1 MASSE
6 EKLKRKINAL
16 IERVSDLGSDLSGQM
31 TQIQLLEEEIR
42 LLRQREN
49 NPGDRQFMKL
59 EGESKMFAF
68 MRDFCLIA
76 RLLIEDAA
84 YIEYSY
90 KTKNSEDYYKIE
102 QGVFENY
109 VCKYAQMNLKEFT
122 NFCVDLGLVKS
133 EKNRR
138 CTYNSAEIRV
148 YYVNK
153 LFVDTAAK
161 REEKQ
166 EEETLREA

>member
-1 MASSE
+1 
-6 EKLKRKINAL
+6 
-16 IERVSDLGSDLSGQM
+16 
-31 TQIQLLEEEIR
+31 
-42 LLRQREN
+42 
-49 NPGDRQFMKL
+49 
-59 EGESKMFAF
+59 
-68 MRDFCLIA
+68 
-76 RLLIEDAA
+76 
-84 YIEYSY
+84 
-90 KTKNSEDYYKIE
+90 
-102 QGVFENY
+102 
-109 VCKYAQMNLKEFT
+109 MNLKEFI

-166 EEETLREA
+166 EEETLKEA